1 MSDRSIELKSAAEI
15 AVMERAGI
23 VVWEILQEMAKAAK
37 PGVSTLEIDELS
49 EGLIRQKG
57 AKPAF
62 KGYRGFPGCVCISLN
77 EEVVHGIPSKKRVL
91 RDGDIVSLDFGV
103 VVDGF
108 YGDSAITIPVGNVS
122 PAAQRLIDV
131 TRASMHAGI
140 AAMLPGNRLHDIGHA
155 VQQHVESHGFSVV
168 RDFVGHGIGRRLH
181 EDPQVPNY
189 GTPGTGLRLKPGM
202 VLAIEPMV
210 NAGSPDVQ
218 ILDDEWT
225 AVTSD
230 GQLSAH
236 FEHTIAILPE
246 GPRILTLP
254 PGVQAGL
261 EGTGFGPP
269 SVRVETGATA

>member
-1 MSDRSIELKSAAEI
+1 MSDRSIELKSASEI
-15 AVMERAGI
+15 AVMQRAGI
-23 VVWEILQEMAKAAK
+23 IVWEILQEMARAAT

-49 EGLIRQKG
+49 EELIYKKG

-91 RDGDIVSLDFGV
+91 SDGDIVSLDFGV
-103 VVDGF
+103 VLDGF
-108 YGDSAITIPVGNVS
+108 FGDSAITVPVGEVS
-122 PAAQRLIDV
+122 QAAKRLIDV

-155 VQQHVESHGFSVV
+155 VQEHVERHGFSVV

-225 AVTSD
+225 AVTAD

-246 GPRILTLP
+246 GHRILTLP

-261 EGTGFGPP
+261 EGTGFGPTP
-269 SVRVETGATA
+269 VRVRNEATA